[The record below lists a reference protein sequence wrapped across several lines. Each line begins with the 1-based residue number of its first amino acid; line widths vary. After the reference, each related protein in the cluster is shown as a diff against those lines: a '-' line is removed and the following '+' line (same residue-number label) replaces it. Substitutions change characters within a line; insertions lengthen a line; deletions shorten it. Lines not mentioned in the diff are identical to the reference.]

1 MKLLFPAAVLFKQK
15 KPLKLLN
22 LSFSENLKKGQVL
35 VEIIKTGICG
45 AQVGEIAGVKGQ
57 DKWLPHCLGHEGYGK
72 VVSKDSNVR
81 KVKIGDEVIMHWK
94 KGSGKNSNFPNYFH
108 NEKKI
113 NAGAITTFQKY
124 AVVSENRVT
133 KVKLNEDLKKI
144 APLFGCVISTA
155 YGIIKNDIS
164 FDKKNKFLIFGAG
177 GVGVCLAILLYS
189 LGVNKKNIFLIDK
202 NSKKKKLLSTINF
215 KKNLIDLKKI
225 KNQTFDRVFDTT
237 GNTNLLS
244 LGFDSLNKNGELVI
258 IGQPK
263 IGSVLK
269 LKDPLKFIK
278 GNKNNDGVKII
289 ATDGGEFNP
298 DNDMGKLIAICKKN
312 ISLFKKIVTHEIELK
327 NINKGIEKMKNGD
340 SFRIIIDLQK

>member
-1 MKLLFPAAVLFKQK
+1 
-15 KPLKLLN
+15 
-22 LSFSENLKKGQVL
+22 
-35 VEIIKTGICG
+35 
-45 AQVGEIAGVKGQ
+45 
-57 DKWLPHCLGHEGYGK
+57 
-72 VVSKDSNVR
+72 
-81 KVKIGDEVIMHWK
+81 MHWK